1 MLSVMAY
8 SCVDMDVDEKCE
20 VEISFK
26 SEIQRV
32 TLLAVAADT
41 LRGYTCY
48 FESSYYMVNT

>member
-8 SCVDMDVDEKCE
+8 SSVDMDVDEKCE

-26 SEIQRV
+26 SEIQLV
-32 TLLAVAADT
+32 TLLAVTAYT

-48 FESSYYMVNT
+48 FESSY